1 MLNSEHTGYTS
12 ICFNYV
18 LYTCTIHVYMYMYI
32 VYTGI
37 HNTHVCLQSY
47 ECIVTCMCKHNLIHT
62 FFQDWAHFF
71 ASRLAL
77 WPQWPMRLVG
87 PQVGS
92 SGLPRWFL
100 QNRCTA
106 GETRERNICSPCRSI
121 TCTLPCWD
129 ILTHRFPSGQ
139 SSVNIWGHMMHRK
152 ANLSF
157 LWKTFIFESEVQS
170 AQLVGNN
177 SAICK
182 RGIGNQIDF

>member
-1 MLNSEHTGYTS
+1 MFQLC
-12 ICFNYV
+12 I
-18 LYTCTIHVYMYMYI
+18 
-32 VYTGI
+32 GI

-71 ASRLAL
+71 ASRPAL

-152 ANLSF
+152 ANLYF
-157 LWKTFIFESEVQS
+157 LMKTFIFESEVQS

-182 RGIGNQIDF
+182 RGSSASEE